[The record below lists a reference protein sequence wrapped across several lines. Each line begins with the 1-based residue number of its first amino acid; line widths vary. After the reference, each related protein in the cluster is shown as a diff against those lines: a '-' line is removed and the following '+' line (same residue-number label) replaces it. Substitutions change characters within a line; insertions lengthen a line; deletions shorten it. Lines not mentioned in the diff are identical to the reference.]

1 MKTISNALHA
11 DLARLLE
18 SVAGLPSDGTVK
30 RSEMKRKA
38 ALLKRK
44 LLKNGSQTH
53 RPRQEQ
59 RQHDGVVERLESP

>member
-1 MKTISNALHA
+1 MKAISNALHA

-18 SVAGLPSDGTVK
+18 SVAGLPSDDTVK

-44 LLKNGSQTH
+44 LLKNGK
-53 RPRQEQ
+53 
-59 RQHDGVVERLESP
+59 